1 MPTETST
8 TQGSAVARQSYALA
22 SGWMAFF
29 SRPLGQW
36 LSVGILVAVAILRIV
51 STYHVFNHTIDEP
64 SHIAG
69 GIEWWEKGTYT
80 LEPKH
85 TPLARVSVALGPYLA
100 GVRGT
105 GATVW
110 YETYPILSEHGRY
123 WLNLTLGRIGVLP
136 YLIIA
141 TVVVFLW
148 TRRLYGIAAALLAT
162 AVFTQLPVIL
172 AHSSVAATDVPLMAM
187 LCWSLYAFTRWL
199 REPSLRN
206 AAEFGVAAGLAVC
219 TKLSTLVYLPACG
232 IPIALAYALARKHR
246 WREVLRSAAIV
257 ILCAVFVTWAVY
269 RFSHAP
275 LSQITHL
282 PDHAAAKVFGKGS
295 RITGAVRTVTAHI
308 PVPAPE
314 FFDGIRMLRAQNR
327 MGSRGYLFGHVKEGG
342 WWYFFFVAL
351 SLKTPLAALL
361 LAAAGA
367 IMVAARY
374 WRDPNHWELA
384 APVIAAAM
392 IMISSTPSKLDSGVR
407 YVMPVFVF
415 IAMLSG
421 FALSTLWERQSQRVL
436 SRLTAAGLFTW
447 LALSSAWAHPDYL
460 SYFNELAGRDPSRYI
475 IIGDL
480 DWGQDLTRLSAYL
493 RQHSVTHLSIAYD
506 AYFDPAPLGLP
517 ETERIQCN
525 QQRPLGWVAIDL
537 RRSKV
542 YSECYPWLAGQH
554 PMAKVGKT
562 ISVYYLE
569 GS

>member
-1 MPTETST
+1 MPAETFLA
-8 TQGSAVARQSYALA
+8 QASAVRPRSYALG

-36 LSVGILVAVAILRIV
+36 LSVGVLVAVAILRIV
-51 STYHVFNHTIDEP
+51 STYHVFNHTFDEP

-80 LEPKH
+80 LETKH

-110 YETYPILSEHGRY
+110 YETYPILSENGHY
-123 WLNLTLGRIGVLP
+123 WRNLTLGRIGVLP
-136 YLIIA
+136 YFIIA

-148 TRRLYGIAAALLAT
+148 TKRLYGTAAALLAT

-172 AHSSVAATDVPLMAM
+172 AHSSFATTDVPLMAM
-187 LCWSLYAFTRWL
+187 FCWSLYAFTRWL

-206 AAEFGVAAGLAVC
+206 AAEFGVAAGLAVS

-232 IPIALAYALARKHR
+232 IPIVLAWVLAGERR
-246 WREVLRSAAIV
+246 WRDILRSAAIV
-257 ILCAVFVTWAVY
+257 ILCAFFVAWAVY

-275 LSQITHL
+275 LAQVTHL
-282 PDHAAAKVFGKGS
+282 PDHAAAKVFGKAS
-295 RITGAVRTVTAHI
+295 RITDAVRTVTSHI

-314 FFDGIRMLRAQNR
+314 FFDGIRMLRDQNR
-327 MGSRGYLFGHVKEGG
+327 VGSRGYLFGHVKEGG
-342 WWYFFFVAL
+342 WWYFFIVAL
-351 SLKTPLAALL
+351 SLKTPLAVLL
-361 LAAAGA
+361 LAAVGA
-367 IMVAARY
+367 IVVAARY
-374 WRDPNHWELA
+374 WRDPSHWELA
-384 APVIAAAM
+384 VPVIAAAM
-392 IMISSTPSKLDSGVR
+392 IMISSAPSQLDSGVR
-407 YVMPVFVF
+407 YIMPIFVF

-421 FALSTLWERQSQRVL
+421 FALSMLWERQSHRVL
-436 SRLTAAGLFTW
+436 SRVTAVLLFTW

-506 AYFDPAPLGLP
+506 AYFDPAPLGFP
-517 ETERIQCN
+517 ETERIECN
-525 QQRPLGWVAIDL
+525 QRPSGWVAIDL

-542 YSECYPWLAGQH
+542 HSECFPWLAGQH
-554 PMAKVGKT
+554 PVAKVGKT

>member
-1 MPTETST
+1 MPIETST
-8 TQGSAVARQSYALA
+8 TQEPALAPRRYALS
-22 SGWMAFF
+22 SGCMAFF

-36 LSVGILVAVAILRIV
+36 LCVGILIAVAILRIV

-80 LEPKH
+80 LETKH

-110 YETYPILSEHGRY
+110 YETYPILSENGRY
-123 WLNLTLGRIGVLP
+123 GLNLTLGRMGVLP

-148 TRRLYGIAAALLAT
+148 TKRLCGTAAALLAT

-172 AHSSVAATDVPLMAM
+172 AHSSVATTDVPLMAM
-187 LCWSLYAFTRWL
+187 FCWSLYAFTRWL
-199 REPSLRN
+199 REPSLRS
-206 AAEFGVAAGLAVC
+206 AAEFGIAAGLAVS

-232 IPIALAYALARKHR
+232 VPIVLTYALARERR
-246 WREVLRSAAIV
+246 WREVFRSVAIV
-257 ILCAVFVTWAVY
+257 ILCAGLATWAVY

-275 LSQITHL
+275 LSELTHL
-282 PDHAAAKVFGKGS
+282 PDRAAAKVFGKGS
-295 RITGAVRTVTAHI
+295 GITGAVRTVTAHI

-314 FFDGIRMLRAQNR
+314 FFAGIRMLRDQNR
-327 MGSRGYLFGHVKEGG
+327 VGSRGYLFGQVKEGG

-351 SLKTPLAALL
+351 SLKTPLAVLL
-361 LAAAGA
+361 LAVAGA
-367 IMVAARY
+367 IMVVRRY
-374 WRDPNHWELA
+374 WRDRSNWELA
-384 APVIAAAM
+384 APVIGAAM
-392 IMISSTPSKLDSGVR
+392 IMISSAPSKLDSGVR

-415 IAMLSG
+415 IAILSG
-421 FALSTLWERQSQRVL
+421 VALAMLWERHSHRML
-436 SRLTAAGLFTW
+436 SRATAVLLFTW

-460 SYFNELAGRDPSRYI
+460 AYFNELAGRDPSRYI
-475 IIGDL
+475 VVGDL

-517 ETERIQCN
+517 ETAQIQCN
-525 QQRPLGWVAIDL
+525 ARPSGWVAIDF
-537 RRSKV
+537 RRSKLH
-542 YSECYPWLAGQH
+542 SECYPWLVGQH
-554 PMAKVGKT
+554 PVAKVGKT

>member
-1 MPTETST
+1 MPTEDLIS
-8 TQGSAVARQSYALA
+8 QESAVRPRSA
-22 SGWMAFF
+22 SGSSWMRFF

-36 LSVGILVAVAILRIV
+36 LSVSVLLAIAILRIV
-51 STYHVFNHTIDEP
+51 ATYHVFNHTIDEP

-80 LEPKH
+80 LETKH
-85 TPLARVSVALGPYLA
+85 TPLARISVALGPYLA

-105 GATVW
+105 GATIW
-110 YETYPILSEHGRY
+110 FETYPILSENGHY
-123 WLNLTLGRIGVLP
+123 WRNLTLGRIGVLP

-148 TRRLYGIAAALLAT
+148 TRRLYGIRAALLAT

-172 AHSSVAATDVPLMAM
+172 AHSAVATTDVPLMAM
-187 LCWSLYAFTRWL
+187 FCWSLYAFTRWL

-206 AAEFGVAAGLAVC
+206 AAEFGVATGLAVS

-232 IPIALAYALARKHR
+232 IPILVTYALAGERPWRK
-246 WREVLRSAAIV
+246 VLRSAAMV
-257 ILCAVFVTWAVY
+257 IFCAALATWGVY

-275 LSQITHL
+275 LSQVSHL
-282 PDHAAAKVFGKGS
+282 PDHAATKIFGKGT
-295 RITGAVRTVTAHI
+295 RMTRAVGAVTAHL

-314 FFDGIRMLRAQNR
+314 FFDGIRMLRHQNHA
-327 MGSRGYLFGHVKEGG
+327 GSRGYLFGHVRQGG

-351 SLKTPLAALL
+351 SLKTPLAVLL

-367 IMVAARY
+367 IMVAGRY
-374 WRDPNHWELA
+374 RRDRSHWELA
-384 APVIAAAM
+384 APLIAAAM

-415 IAMLSG
+415 IAILSG
-421 FALSTLWERQSQRVL
+421 FALSMLWERQSQRML
-436 SRLTAAGLFTW
+436 SRVTAVLLFTW
-447 LALSSAWAHPDYL
+447 LAVSSVRAHPDYL

-480 DWGQDLTRLSAYL
+480 DWGQDLKRLSAYL
-493 RQHSVTHLSIAYD
+493 REHSVTQVSVAED
-506 AYFDPAPLGLP
+506 NYFDPAPLGFPATKL
-517 ETERIQCN
+517 IQCHE
-525 QQRPLGWVAIDL
+525 RPSGWVAIDL
-537 RRSKV
+537 RGSKV
-542 YSECYPWLAGQH
+542 RSECFPWLAGQH
-554 PMAKVGKT
+554 PIAKVGKT